1 MLVAHPEQRTINR
14 ILLAYD
20 GTEASGRA
28 IRSFLNLGI
37 FTEVDYRLL
46 AIGETEAAARLSL
59 CEMGEY
65 CLARRTHLETGCVCG
80 SVRKVLLPYAR
91 KWQADLIVMGVERS
105 NRLLRWILGNTALQ
119 LMKKLRCGVYAAS

>member
-1 MLVAHPEQRTINR
+1 
-14 ILLAYD
+14 
-20 GTEASGRA
+20 
-28 IRSFLNLGI
+28 
-37 FTEVDYRLL
+37 
-46 AIGETEAAARLSL
+46 LSL

-91 KWQADLIVMGVERS
+91 KWQADLIVMGVQPG
-105 NRLLRWILGNTALQ
+105 NRLLRWILGSTALQ